1 MQMSKLRFF
10 YIYICYAQCIETFIS
25 KQKPLKNVLH
35 GIKTYNQKRLKYKY
49 IAYILKKKRHL
60 YFFKTIFDEFD

>member
-49 IAYILKKKRHL
+49 IAYI
-60 YFFKTIFDEFD
+60 